1 MVIYKK
7 KQKNVTDNDPNE
19 YGDVYTLTAMESDT
33 KLFISH
39 HEGGRST
46 DDATEL
52 LNDLSLR
59 QNPHNVFKIPNNPSE
74 LFLSLKFAS
83 KPLD

>member
-46 DDATEL
+46 DNAVITSYSIHYTKLYE
-52 LNDLSLR
+52 
-59 QNPHNVFKIPNNPSE
+59 E
-74 LFLSLKFAS
+74 
-83 KPLD
+83 

>member
-1 MVIYKK
+1 
-7 KQKNVTDNDPNE
+7 
-19 YGDVYTLTAMESDT
+19 MESDT

-52 LNDLSLR
+52 FNDFENKMFLFIFR
-59 QNPHNVFKIPNNPSE
+59 PPN
-74 LFLSLKFAS
+74 LSLKF
-83 KPLD
+83 